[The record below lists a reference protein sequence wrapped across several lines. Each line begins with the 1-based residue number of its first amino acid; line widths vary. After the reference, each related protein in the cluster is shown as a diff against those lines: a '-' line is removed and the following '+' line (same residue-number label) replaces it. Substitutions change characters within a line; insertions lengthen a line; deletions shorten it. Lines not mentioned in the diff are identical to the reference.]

1 MIRVR
6 ELVKEYKSRLED
18 KDKTID
24 AYRLLKKR
32 DVTAIIV
39 KNTDVDDVA
48 EEVIISIDTFL
59 NGIKEEYDYME
70 RFVKRHE

>member
-1 MIRVR
+1 M
-6 ELVKEYKSRLED
+6 
-18 KDKTID
+18 
-24 AYRLLKKR
+24 
-32 DVTAIIV
+32 TAIIV

>member
-24 AYRLLKKR
+24 AYRLLKK
-32 DVTAIIV
+32 
-39 KNTDVDDVA
+39 
-48 EEVIISIDTFL
+48 E
-59 NGIKEEYDYME
+59 M
-70 RFVKRHE
+70 